1 MTAISV
7 REFSHH
13 MAKYLKKLRRGE
25 GFILKYRNEP
35 IANLTPTNP
44 AVTTGVPGWR
54 RPFKK
59 IKLKKG
65 SETAS
70 ETIIRMRRE
79 DWR

>member
-1 MTAISV
+1 MTTVGV

-13 MAKYLKKLRRGE
+13 MSKYLKKLRAGE

-35 IANLTPTNP
+35 IAQVTPSKLP
-44 AVTTGVPGWR
+44 ARGIPSWKK
-54 RPFKK
+54 PFKK
-59 IKLKKG
+59 IKLKG
-65 SETAS
+65 GESAS